1 MLNINTAT
9 AAELESLPG
18 IGPVLAQRIVAHRV
32 AHGPFGAIEDII
44 DVSGIGE
51 GYYAQIRDLITVRVE
66 RRHMKAEVV
75 LTVSE
80 SKRLIAK
87 GVASLSYIQ
96 DKLEKGIIVVP
107 SGSTNAYIYE
117 ELTGQT
123 IDKRAYLAGRTWPAA
138 NKPDWQVKPMADL
151 VLVDGTPSTE
161 FDRFTALLQMQ
172 PGDVYVKG
180 ANALNYNAGVAGVS
194 IGNPTG
200 GTVGGS
206 LGHIIGRKL
215 RLLIPVGLEKEVPY
229 DIVEASALLASD
241 EEQLGSVLSLF
252 PIHGEIFTEIEAWA
266 SCSGSTRYPW
276 RRAASRAPRAGCAC
290 SCWASATMSRTR
302 WTLSRASRASPL

>member
-1 MLNINTAT
+1 
-9 AAELESLPG
+9 
-18 IGPVLAQRIVAHRV
+18 
-32 AHGPFGAIEDII
+32 
-44 DVSGIGE
+44 
-51 GYYAQIRDLITVRVE
+51 
-66 RRHMKAEVV
+66 MKAEVV

-87 GVASLSYIQ
+87 GVASLRFIQ

-138 NKPDWQVKPMADL
+138 NKPNWEVKPLPDL
-151 VLVDGTPSTE
+151 VLVDGVPSA
-161 FDRFTALLQMQ
+161 DLNRFTALEQMKS
-172 PGDVYVKG
+172 GDVYIKG
-180 ANALNYNAGVAGVS
+180 ANALNYTAGVAGVS

-241 EEQLGSVLSLF
+241 EEQLGSVLSLW
-252 PIHGEIFTEIEAWA
+252 PIHGEIFTEIEAVGIMFGVDA
-266 SCSGSTRYPW
+266 IPV
-276 RRAASRAPRAGCAC
+276 AAGGIAGAEGGLRLLLLGERDDVKDVVDFIE
-290 SCWASATMSRTR
+290 SIQGEP
-302 WTLSRASRASPL
+302 PLV